1 MSHPSPQD
9 LEEAEI
15 DAELIPP
22 LEAVVNITDRAAQ
35 VRRTFLM
42 HSPPLI
48 VVRRN
53 SNC

>member
-22 LEAVVNITDRAAQ
+22 LEAVVNITDRAAH
-35 VRRTFLM
+35 VRPTFLM
-42 HSPPLI
+42 HSSPLI
-48 VVRRN
+48 VV
-53 SNC
+53 